1 MNSPDRPHAAK
12 VVAGV
17 WCIEFTVPEA
27 AVPEFEAAIE
37 AQSLALSVFPVG
49 PAAHGRCLLSA
60 IMAERPNPADLR
72 ALLGVAAVRA
82 GIGSPQ
88 ADIAWL
94 RAAGWVEHSLDLLP
108 PIRVGRFRIRGSHH
122 PPIGGPSSLCIDA
135 GAAFGTGGHESTRGC
150 LMAIERLAHSR
161 AYRRPLDIGTGTG
174 VLAMAMA
181 RLFRAYV
188 IAGDNDPLA
197 VDVARRNVARN
208 ELTGW
213 IRIREVDG
221 FGASAVSR
229 GGPYDLIVMNLL
241 LGPIIVMA
249 PAVNRHLT
257 GDGRVIL
264 SGLLRRQARTVIAR
278 YVALG
283 LRLESRITAG
293 EWETLVLRSG
303 GRAKR
308 HLVANGEGTRR
319 RMPVGRGE
327 RGTAGQS
334 NI

>member
-1 MNSPDRPHAAK
+1 LNSPDRPHAAK

-181 RLFRAYV
+181 RLFRAHV

-308 HLVANGEGTRR
+308 HLVANGEGARR